1 MDKPKIGLAGSV
13 ESNDCL
19 ITVSEAN
26 NLEIEITSI
35 VDAFFHDQI
44 EKVIKD
50 TLDELH
56 VTKIKVVCQDKGALD
71 YTIKARLITAL
82 ERMGK

>member
-1 MDKPKIGLAGSV
+1 MRSAMAGSV

-19 ITVSEAN
+19 MIVTEQDKQ
-26 NLEIEITSI
+26 EIVISSI
-35 VDAFFHDQI
+35 VDSFFHAQI

-50 TLDELH
+50 TLAELNI
-56 VTKIKVVCQDKGALD
+56 KNIKVECQDKGALD
-71 YTIKARLITAL
+71 YTIKARLVTAL